1 MKRLSTFVLAS
12 IVACAT
18 YALPLREADRFE
30 TSVPQQTTSAT
41 FLSATHHSGM
51 EEAPTLVQ
59 VNEETEKAQMA
70 EFIKSQR
77 AFERNILTQTV
88 RKSLKHAATAAE
100 GDTVVVEPDSFNPTY
115 YPSSGDWLWM
125 FYSTDKKIYM
135 QFDYYHFPA
144 DNPLGTFTEAD
155 LDPFYTYVVNYTAGA
170 FEDVS
175 TCTVTLSQKKVSDN
189 LSLTIVDGL
198 VNGSK
203 GTVYVLK
210 GEIETLTPQDTVEL
224 TVEGATIAMTTD
236 STALLK
242 GQNDEVSVEANLTAT
257 SLVNTFE
264 QSKFDLENT
273 TLVVKGDT
281 LGIWEIGAKVTVNA
295 DMNALSADL
304 TVLTLDTVVY
314 NITLVSPLVLKDTV
328 ETTLPNMVID
338 DRYAAWFGM
347 YFITG
352 SAEGISYR
360 ASTTKIEAG
369 MYSMAVGNLGIN
381 LNIYGSQ
388 AEVWG
393 GTLDLQYS
401 ADGDATADAV
411 VLTSDLVLYK
421 FHLCWAVP
429 EPKDTVSIVFEHR
442 AEANASLE
450 SGLIQL
456 VGSNDSARIAVA
468 TIGWKLGQ
476 NSTISAETA
485 LLDYSFVTRYIGN
498 DTISVAAAAISGMVQ
513 QLGDTIKMTAS
524 LICFDS
530 IQYDVELWYA
540 VPTPT
545 ETVNLGFIT
554 DVTFVNAMS
563 NNQYQLRGATADST
577 WMVSFVPASTETVEG
592 EFVNDGY
599 FSSDFIS
606 RYTWV
611 YDAKNDEFYEVL
623 AAKVTVFMDE
633 TKLIIANCDYICS
646 DDKRYTFTM
655 KGKYERV
662 HISYDTEDPTPVNL
676 TFTTASHQFAADA
689 EYVSEGALN
698 FYALGLENTDYLR
711 LQFVVEPN
719 AELPACV
726 IPAGV
731 YPINKS
737 YEPGTCPSGDF
748 DGEYIYPCFFGQT
761 SEDGKYL
768 STKGMYYLVDGTVT
782 VETVG
787 ESDLHIV
794 VDAVNS
800 YDTPVKID
808 INTVVTGIESVEA
821 ETLVPLKKFLQDGV
835 LLIQRGDR
843 IYNLTGA
850 QVK

>member
-1 MKRLSTFVLAS
+1 M
-12 IVACAT
+12 
-18 YALPLREADRFE
+18 
-30 TSVPQQTTSAT
+30 
-41 FLSATHHSGM
+41 
-51 EEAPTLVQ
+51 
-59 VNEETEKAQMA
+59 
-70 EFIKSQR
+70 
-77 AFERNILTQTV
+77 
-88 RKSLKHAATAAE
+88 AATA
-100 GDTVVVEPDSFNPTY
+100 
-115 YPSSGDWLWM
+115 
-125 FYSTDKKIYM
+125 
-135 QFDYYHFPA
+135 
-144 DNPLGTFTEAD
+144 
-155 LDPFYTYVVNYTAGA
+155 
-170 FEDVS
+170 
-175 TCTVTLSQKKVSDN
+175 
-189 LSLTIVDGL
+189 
-198 VNGSK
+198 
-203 GTVYVLK
+203 
-210 GEIETLTPQDTVEL
+210 
-224 TVEGATIAMTTD
+224 
-236 STALLK
+236 
-242 GQNDEVSVEANLTAT
+242 
-257 SLVNTFE
+257 
-264 QSKFDLENT
+264 
-273 TLVVKGDT
+273 
-281 LGIWEIGAKVTVNA
+281 
-295 DMNALSADL
+295 
-304 TVLTLDTVVY
+304 
-314 NITLVSPLVLKDTV
+314 
-328 ETTLPNMVID
+328 
-338 DRYAAWFGM
+338 
-347 YFITG
+347 
-352 SAEGISYR
+352 
-360 ASTTKIEAG
+360 
-369 MYSMAVGNLGIN
+369 
-381 LNIYGSQ
+381 
-388 AEVWG
+388 
-393 GTLDLQYS
+393 
-401 ADGDATADAV
+401 
-411 VLTSDLVLYK
+411 
-421 FHLCWAVP
+421 
-429 EPKDTVSIVFEHR
+429 
-442 AEANASLE
+442 
-450 SGLIQL
+450 
-456 VGSNDSARIAVA
+456 
-468 TIGWKLGQ
+468 
-476 NSTISAETA
+476 
-485 LLDYSFVTRYIGN
+485 
-498 DTISVAAAAISGMVQ
+498 ISGIVQ
-513 QLGDTIKMTAS
+513 QMGDTIKMTAS

-761 SEDGKYL
+761 SEDGKSL